1 MVVCDAYKPVLQEYQ
16 EALEENFENMSEYT
30 YVQSTFDPYFTF
42 YRGED
47 IYYAEY
53 DFCDDGLPELLIA
66 VRYEATEQ
74 QAEKYQIKAVYGTD
88 GTDVDRLDASQEK
101 SFSDYSF
108 CDGNIMRCHWTSGGL
123 SAGGD
128 LFFQLNPGMTEGTL
142 LDEMFYMG
150 MGDCYRGSEPD
161 ESNEISRS
169 EYDDIVA
176 SYKELENLSIQWE
189 LLSDSDF
196 TPSSESGD
204 DVDRIRYDKNDM
216 NYVYDGEWINT
227 GFGCEAYL
235 PVYWN
240 RTQETE
246 ETISC
251 GIDRQYYCE
260 DASITIYAGYQSYEP
275 TEEGIYEYLLE
286 NGYQPYYADANGVTG
301 VAFEAQNGTEISFAF
316 PAVDDEIVQ
325 FSVYSPNEE
334 IARAYAR
341 DLFSSISLR

>member
-16 EALEENFENMSEYT
+16 KALDENFENMSEYT
-30 YVQSTFDPYFTF
+30 YVQSTFNPYFTF
-42 YRGED
+42 YRGDD

-66 VRYEATEQ
+66 VYYEATEQ
-74 QAEKYQIKAVYGTD
+74 HEETYEIMDVYGTD
-88 GTDVDRLDASQEK
+88 GVNVEPLDAEQEN
-101 SFSDYSF
+101 SFNHYSF
-108 CDGNIMRCHWTSGGL
+108 CEGNIMRCHWTSGGL

-128 LFFQLNPGMTEGTL
+128 LFFQLNPGMAEGTL
-142 LDEMFYMG
+142 LDEIFYMG

-161 ESNEISRS
+161 ESNEISRA

-176 SYKELENLSIQWE
+176 SYKELENLPIQWE
-189 LLSDSDF
+189 LLREGDF
-196 TPSSESGD
+196 DLPYEREEG
-204 DVDRIRYDKNDM
+204 VDRIRYDKNDM
-216 NYVYDGEWINT
+216 NYVYDGEWIDT

-341 DLFSSISLR
+341 DLFSSINFR